1 MNSYAHG
8 FFFFGVLLTADL
20 TSYLLLASSSFIF
33 IPDSEKWYTH
43 TQTHAEIL
51 YSLTKEKSPTICNNM
66 NKPRRHC
73 LCVLSCVWLFAIF
86 GTVDSPG
93 RNTRVGFHFLLQ
105 DIFITQG
112 SNLNLLCLLH
122 CRQIIYLLSH
132 QGSPGRHYAKLN
144 KQEQRDSGSDIKNLP
159 VVQRWVRPLGQEGTL
174 EKEIATHSN
183 ILVWRIPQTEEPG
196 RS

>member
-1 MNSYAHG
+1 
-8 FFFFGVLLTADL
+8 
-20 TSYLLLASSSFIF
+20 
-33 IPDSEKWYTH
+33 
-43 TQTHAEIL
+43 
-51 YSLTKEKSPTICNNM
+51 M

-93 RNTRVGFHFLLQ
+93 RNTRVGFHFLFQ
-105 DIFITQG
+105 GIFITQG

-132 QGSPGRHYAKLN
+132 QGSPGRHYVKWN
-144 KQEQRDSGSDIKNLP
+144 KQEQTDSGSDIKNLP
-159 VVQRWVRPLGQEGTL
+159 VVQRWVRPLVQEDTL
-174 EKEIATHSN
+174 EKEMATHSN